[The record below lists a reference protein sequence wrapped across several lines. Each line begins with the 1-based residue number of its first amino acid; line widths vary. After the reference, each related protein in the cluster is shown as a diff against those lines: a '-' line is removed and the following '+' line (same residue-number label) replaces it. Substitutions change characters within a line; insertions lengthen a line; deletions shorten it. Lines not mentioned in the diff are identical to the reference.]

1 MILSVDETVKNP
13 KSEQD
18 QQAQRKMQMMGQRM
32 PNMGRPMMGMGGK

>member
-18 QQAQRKMQMMGQRM
+18 QQAQRKQMAA
-32 PNMGRPMMGMGGK
+32 PSMGRPIMGRGGR